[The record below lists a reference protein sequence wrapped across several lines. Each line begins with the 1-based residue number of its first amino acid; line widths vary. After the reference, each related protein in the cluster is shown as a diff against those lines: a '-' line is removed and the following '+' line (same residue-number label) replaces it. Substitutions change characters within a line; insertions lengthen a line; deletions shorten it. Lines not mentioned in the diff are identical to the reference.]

1 MFIKKIIKDE
11 SGMTTAEYAVGTV
24 AAASLAGILLKML
37 SSPELQALIWKIIEK
52 AFTSIFA

>member
-1 MFIKKIIKDE
+1 MRIKKLIAEE

-24 AAASLAGILLKML
+24 AAASLAGMLLKML

-52 AFTSIFA
+52 AFTSIFG